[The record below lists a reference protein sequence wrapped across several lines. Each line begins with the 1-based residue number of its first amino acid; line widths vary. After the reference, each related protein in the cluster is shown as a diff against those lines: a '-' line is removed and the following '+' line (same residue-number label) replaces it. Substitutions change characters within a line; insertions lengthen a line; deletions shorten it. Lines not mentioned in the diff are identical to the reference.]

1 MLSIEKIIRKNSDI
15 SFTNLYI
22 RTIVISNSL
31 KIKVIEVSYQMDSQ
45 PVNELLIVDQLFRK
59 LFDKYSKLESKKFF
73 SKALE
78 DLTVIEINTI
88 LVIGHGSEN
97 KKMSEIANT
106 LGVTFGTPTVTI
118 DRLIKKGYVIR
129 QRDQEDRRQV
139 FISLSESGVSVFGS
153 IVQLRNKLAE
163 KIFGILDIEE
173 RKSLIE
179 ILSTL
184 NSHFDDIFNP

>member
-1 MLSIEKIIRKNSDI
+1 
-15 SFTNLYI
+15 
-22 RTIVISNSL
+22 
-31 KIKVIEVSYQMDSQ
+31 MDSQ
-45 PVNELLIVDQLFRK
+45 PVNELLLVDQLFRK
-59 LFDKYSKLESKKFF
+59 LFDKYYKLESKKFF
-73 SKALE
+73 SKSLE

-118 DRLIKKGYVIR
+118 DRLIRKGYVIR
-129 QRDQEDRRQV
+129 QRDEEDRRQV
-139 FISLSESGVSVFGS
+139 FISLSETGVSVFES

-173 RKSLIE
+173 RKSLIK

>member
-1 MLSIEKIIRKNSDI
+1 
-15 SFTNLYI
+15 
-22 RTIVISNSL
+22 
-31 KIKVIEVSYQMDSQ
+31 MDSQ
-45 PVNELLIVDQLFRK
+45 PVNELLLVDQLFRK
-59 LFDKYSKLESKKFF
+59 LFDKYYKLESKKFF
-73 SKALE
+73 SKSLE

-118 DRLIKKGYVIR
+118 DRLIRKGYVIR
-129 QRDQEDRRQV
+129 QRDEEDRRQV
-139 FISLSESGVSVFGS
+139 FISLSETGVSVFEA

-173 RKSLIE
+173 RKSLIK

>member
-1 MLSIEKIIRKNSDI
+1 
-15 SFTNLYI
+15 
-22 RTIVISNSL
+22 
-31 KIKVIEVSYQMDSQ
+31 MDSQ

>member
-1 MLSIEKIIRKNSDI
+1 
-15 SFTNLYI
+15 
-22 RTIVISNSL
+22 
-31 KIKVIEVSYQMDSQ
+31 MDSQ
-45 PVNELLIVDQLFRK
+45 PVNELLLVDQLFRK
-59 LFDKYSKLESKKFF
+59 LFDKYYKLESKKFF
-73 SKALE
+73 SKSLE

-129 QRDQEDRRQV
+129 QRDEEDRRQV
-139 FISLSESGVSVFGS
+139 FISLSETGVSVFES

-173 RKSLIE
+173 RKSLIK

-184 NSHFDDIFNP
+184 NSHFDDIFNS

>member
-1 MLSIEKIIRKNSDI
+1 
-15 SFTNLYI
+15 
-22 RTIVISNSL
+22 
-31 KIKVIEVSYQMDSQ
+31 MDSQ
-45 PVNELLIVDQLFRK
+45 PVNELLLVDQLFRK
-59 LFDKYSKLESKKFF
+59 LFDKYYKLESKKFF
-73 SKALE
+73 SKSLE

-118 DRLIKKGYVIR
+118 DRLIKKGYVVR
-129 QRDQEDRRQV
+129 QRDEEDRRQV
-139 FISLSESGVSVFGS
+139 FISLSESGVSVFES

-173 RKSLIE
+173 RKSLIK